1 MANEITYEARL
12 TVRAMKP
19 AVRDL
24 FLRLWREAVARNEAH
39 QAEGCKPLTGERGS
53 KEHEELAD
61 YVARL
66 ASGIEAGESPAFA
79 IAWTRVPSLSAY
91 MHTPTIE
98 DLDKL
103 S

>member
-1 MANEITYEARL
+1 MAIEVTYEARL

-24 FLRLWREAVARNEAH
+24 FLRLWREAVARHEAH
-39 QAEGCKPLTGERGS
+39 ASEGCKPLAGERGS
-53 KEHEELAD
+53 REHEELAD

-66 ASGIEAGESPAFA
+66 AGGIEAGESPKFA
-79 IAWTRVPSLSAY
+79 IAWTRVPALSAY
-91 MHTPTIE
+91 THTPTVQ
-98 DLDKL
+98 DLEKL